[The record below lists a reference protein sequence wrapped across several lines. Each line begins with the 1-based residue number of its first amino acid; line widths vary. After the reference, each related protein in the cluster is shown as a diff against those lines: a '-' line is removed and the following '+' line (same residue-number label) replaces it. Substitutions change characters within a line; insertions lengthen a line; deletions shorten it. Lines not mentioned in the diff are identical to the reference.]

1 MNIKQARRAARFLMG
16 DGDFN
21 NEERTNRLAEAITN
35 EKENIML
42 PHELKRRLR
51 SFVDRCANH
60 NIKTLGEYLINP
72 IIKV

>member
-21 NEERTNRLAEAITN
+21 NEDRTERLAEAITN
-35 EKENIML
+35 ERENIMTPQDL
-42 PHELKRRLR
+42 RRRMR
-51 SFVDRCANH
+51 SFVDRCANN